1 MHKGQKQDI
10 PVRLRRMQIHQF
22 QAQMER
28 RMKFDGK
35 MGLTRIL
42 TCSSTLCI
50 PNTIFSEV
58 LRKKFDSLSPENQSK
73 TSFKK
78 YTKDQE
84 DSIGRRGLF
93 GQGQEDFFN
102 QRAFH
107 CPTDG
112 VVSILC
118 DPYHDQYDTAQNFG
132 GLFLIGGVAAV
143 HLRGHKE
150 GNVVVPYDGNDHGIL
165 NMGLVKGFK
174 DSGATVLFG
183 WEVITEFYQAVATSD
198 TNFNRHFQ
206 LKLKMWCDG
215 VRQHPGRTALALSI
229 DFIMLAID
237 LAWHILTIS
246 ASLSHS
252 IFAKDSGSHYSPYY
266 LLETLPSFL

>member
-1 MHKGQKQDI
+1 M
-10 PVRLRRMQIHQF
+10 
-22 QAQMER
+22 
-28 RMKFDGK
+28 
-35 MGLTRIL
+35 
-42 TCSSTLCI
+42 
-50 PNTIFSEV
+50 
-58 LRKKFDSLSPENQSK
+58 
-73 TSFKK
+73 
-78 YTKDQE
+78 
-84 DSIGRRGLF
+84 
-93 GQGQEDFFN
+93 
-102 QRAFH
+102 
-107 CPTDG
+107 
-112 VVSILC
+112 
-118 DPYHDQYDTAQNFG
+118 
-132 GLFLIGGVAAV
+132 

-174 DSGATVLFG
+174 DSEATVLFG